1 MLKFTYPGAYQPA
14 MCEDAVMVT
23 GIGTLFLG
31 GPPLV
36 KAATG
41 EDISAEDLGGATV
54 HTRCRILM
62 PLRVGYSLVGQ
73 DRGQESKSW
82 ILYTGA
88 ETVKDWESSKKY
100 RK

>member
-1 MLKFTYPGAYQPA
+1 

-41 EDISAEDLGGATV
+41 ENISAEDLGGATV

-62 PLRVGYSLVGQ
+62 TLLVGYSMAGQ
-73 DRGQESKSW
+73 DRVSRRGQESKSW
-82 ILYTGA
+82 ILYTGTEA
-88 ETVKDWESSKKY
+88 VQEWESSIMY